1 MSPTVEKLNPEQ
13 NTAVNHLHGPL
24 LIFAAAGT
32 GKTRVIT
39 HRIQKL
45 IQAGIPPG
53 AIVAVT
59 FTNKAAREMRDRLG
73 KLLPGKNGRR
83 QSGRG
88 MVLATFHS
96 LGNRIL
102 RDHIC
107 ELGYHLPYSIFSA
120 DDSLSLLAEIYTEKK
135 MTLENLK
142 EDRIQTLISFYKNSE
157 EPRETFAEKQTRVP
171 ADFFLEVLTA
181 YEEKL
186 KYLNAVDFDDL
197 IRLPVRLLRDF
208 PGILQGYR
216 KRWSHFLVDEFQ
228 DTNPIQYNFIK
239 TLSADKKNIC
249 VVGDDD
255 QSIYAWRG
263 ADLNIILG
271 FHRDYPEAQVVKL
284 ERNYRSTARIL
295 EAASHV
301 IANNVERAPKV
312 LKATGLAGE
321 LIKLYAAPDEVQE
334 AIYVSDT
341 IKTSLIRRRRKPE
354 DFAILFRTNFQS
366 RLFEQELRKRNIPLH
381 VVGGYKFFE
390 RREIR
395 DLIAYLRLLA
405 NPRDELSLLRIINRP
420 VRGIGE
426 KTIARM
432 QSLREGET
440 SRSLFDSLALIV
452 SEPGLLPGLKK
463 EAMAELV
470 EFLNL
475 IEEERKNFTKNKVS
489 ASIQGLIKRLDF
501 RRQFLRD
508 GDEESAVRARELNL
522 QELVNMAA
530 YMEQDAQGEEVSL
543 FDFLGRISLLT
554 ADDDDAP
561 GGRVQLITV
570 HQSKGL
576 EFPVVFVA
584 GLEEGTFPSRRSVEE
599 SEAGLAEE
607 RRLFYVALTRAREDL
622 YLSYCLSRRRAGAL
636 VECEVGRLLSEVPT
650 HLLDVIH
657 AEGSEESPPLSLADR
672 LSASRLD

>member
-13 NTAVNHLHGPL
+13 NAAVNHLHGPL

-39 HRIQKL
+39 HRISKL
-45 IQAGIPPG
+45 LAAGVAPG
-53 AIVAVT
+53 AIVGVT
-59 FTNKAAREMRDRLG
+59 FTNKAAREMRDRLTR
-73 KLLPGKNGRR
+73 LLPAKKGKRAPN
-83 QSGRG
+83 RG
-88 MVLATFHS
+88 MVIATFHS

-102 RDHIC
+102 REHIR

-120 DDSLSLLAEIYTEKK
+120 DDSLSLLAEIYAERK
-135 MTLENLK
+135 MSLENLK

-157 EPRETFAEKQTRVP
+157 EKAELFAQNQSRVP
-171 ADFFLEVLTA
+171 ADFFLEVLSA
-181 YEEKL
+181 YQEKL
-186 KYLNAVDFDDL
+186 KDLNAVDFDDL
-197 IRLPVRLLRDF
+197 IRLPVQLLRTL
-208 PGILQGYR
+208 PEILAAYR
-216 KRWSHFLVDEFQ
+216 ERWSHFLVDEFQ
-228 DTNPIQYNFIK
+228 DTNPLQYRFIK
-239 TLSADKKNIC
+239 TLSAEKNNIC

-295 EAASHV
+295 EAASQV
-301 IANNVERAPKV
+301 IANNKERAAKV
-312 LKATGLAGE
+312 LKATGLPGE

-334 AIYVSDT
+334 AVYVADT
-341 IKTSLIRRRRKPE
+341 IKTALIRKRRKPE

-366 RLFEQELRKRNIPLH
+366 RVFEQELRKRSIPLH

-390 RREIR
+390 RREVR

-426 KTIARM
+426 KTIARL
-432 QSLREGET
+432 QSLRDGSGT
-440 SRSLFDSLALIV
+440 RTLFDAMV
-452 SEPGLLPGLKK
+452 VAVAEPHLLPGLKK
-463 EAMAELV
+463 EAMNELM

-475 IEEERKNFTKNKVS
+475 LEDERKSFLKNKVS
-489 ASIQGLIKRLDF
+489 SSVQSLIKRLDF

-508 GDEESAVRARELNL
+508 GDEDSAVRARELNL

-530 YMEQDAQGEEVSL
+530 YMEEDADGEEVSL
-543 FDFLGRISLLT
+543 FDFLSRISLLT

-584 GLEEGTFPSRRSVEE
+584 GLEDGTFPSRRSIEE

-622 YLSYCLSRRRAGAL
+622 YLSYCLTRRRAGAL
-636 VECEVGRLLSEVPT
+636 LECQMGQLLAEVPA
-650 HLLDVIH
+650 HLLDLVN
-657 AEGSEESPPLSLADR
+657 AEETEGSPLLSLADR
-672 LSASRLD
+672 LSSSRLE